1 MRQLKGVH
9 PDYADSVD
17 ILGVGV
23 DPGEDASDV
32 QSYIDR
38 HEFTWDMTLADPE
51 MLGTYKVRHQASYM
65 ALDADG
71 VIVADLTGGSRSDDG
86 WRELFEEMASR

>member
-1 MRQLKGVH
+1 
-9 PDYADSVD
+9 
-17 ILGVGV
+17 
-23 DPGEDASDV
+23 
-32 QSYIDR
+32 
-38 HEFTWDMTLADPE
+38 MTLADPE